1 MTSNMDFR
9 LILTKNADI
18 IISNNQNI
26 AKGDCTNIEPLLDTK
41 PITQN
46 PHLILGITDNS
57 LPLNNSDLKDKYIK
71 NYIHSA
77 SKYTPVLN
85 YTPQ

>member
-71 NYIHSA
+71 NYIYSA